1 MSNQQNDTNWNDL
14 SDEQWRERLTPE
26 QYQILRKQGTEAP
39 FSGDFI
45 QVNEHGEYHCAGCG
59 QLLFT
64 GQQQFEGHCGW
75 PSFDEAIDGAIEY
88 REDSS
93 HGMQRIEIVCSRCK
107 GHLGH
112 VFNDGPT
119 ETGQRYCVNSLALT
133 NRGED

>member
-1 MSNQQNDTNWNDL
+1 MSNQQSDTNWNDL

-26 QYQILRKQGTEAP
+26 QYQILRQQGTEAP

-75 PSFDEAIDGAIEY
+75 ELSNTVRIVVTACNVLKLSVAAVKATWAMFLTMAQRKQGNAIVLI
-88 REDSS
+88 RW
-93 HGMQRIEIVCSRCK
+93 H
-107 GHLGH
+107 
-112 VFNDGPT
+112 
-119 ETGQRYCVNSLALT
+119 
-133 NRGED
+133 